1 MVDSGAPQGRRVG
14 RWLLALVTVALLLV
28 GVGASLRAQPA
39 AAADSLR
46 TLANAKGK
54 AIGTAVQASALAN
67 DAKYSAGVSREFN
80 SVTPENE
87 MKWDATEPS
96 QGSFNFAS
104 SDAIVNFA
112 MTNGET
118 VRGHNLVWHSQLPSW
133 VTNSGFTAAQLQTVM
148 QNHIAGVAGHFKG
161 KITAWDVV
169 NEPFNEDGSFRSS
182 IWFQNLGMGYI
193 ATALNA
199 AHQADPAAKLYLN
212 DFNIEG
218 VNNKST
224 AMLNLVKSLKAQ
236 GTPIDGV
243 GFESH
248 FILGQIPSDLQT
260 NIQRFISAG
269 VSVWITELDVR
280 VTSLPETQAN
290 LTTQA
295 QNYTSVTNACLALAG
310 CVGITVWEYTDKYSW
325 VPGAFS
331 GQGAADIFD
340 QNIDPKAAYNAMV
353 TAFGGTVSSPT
364 PTPTGG
370 TPTPTPT
377 RTPTPTPTPPP
388 TPTPTPSGTPGTVT
402 ATPVVASTSPWF
414 LEEDV
419 RLNNSAPLTALTVT
433 IVVQRTGGFSF
444 SGIYNTVGGQILQ
457 SNSSTASAV
466 TYTFT
471 LASGQT
477 LSSGNGR
484 IFAGQLSGTGTTH
497 STTADTFTVTAT
509 SGGATTTTS
518 GHF

>member
-1 MVDSGAPQGRRVG
+1 MVDSGARNDHRTG
-14 RWLLALVTVALLLV
+14 RWLLAAVTAALVLV
-28 GVGASLRAQPA
+28 GLVASLRAQPA

-46 TLANAKGK
+46 TLATAKGK
-54 AIGTAVQASALAN
+54 AIGTAVQASALAS
-67 DAKYSAGVSREFN
+67 DTKYSAGVGREFN

-96 QGSFNFAS
+96 QNQFNFAS

-112 MTNGET
+112 MANSET
-118 VRGHNLVWHSQLPSW
+118 VRGHNLVWHSQLPGW
-133 VTNSGFTAAQLQTVM
+133 VTNSGFNAAQLQSVM

-182 IWFQNLGMGYI
+182 IWFQNLGQGYI

-224 AMLNLVKSLKAQ
+224 AMLNLVKSLKQQ
-236 GTPIDGV
+236 GVPIDGV

-248 FILGQIPSDLQT
+248 FILGQIPGDLQT
-260 NIQRFISAG
+260 NMQRFISAG

-280 VTSLPETQAN
+280 VTSLPATQAN

-295 QNYTSVTNACLALAG
+295 QNYTAVTNACLALAG

-340 QNIDPKAAYNAMV
+340 QNIDPKPAYNSMV
-353 TAFGGTVSSPT
+353 TAFGGTVGTPT
-364 PTPTGG
+364 PTPTG

-377 RTPTPTPTPPP
+377 RTPTPTPTPTATP
-388 TPTPTPSGTPGTVT
+388 TPTPTGTAGTVT
-402 ATPVVASTSPWF
+402 ATPAVASTSPWF

-419 RLNNSAPLTALTVT
+419 RLNNSATLTALTVT
-433 IVVQRTGGFSF
+433 LVVQRTSGFSF
-444 SGIYNTVGGQILQ
+444 SGEYNTVGGQILQ

-477 LSSGNGR
+477 LSAGTGR

-509 SGGATTTTS
+509 SGGTTTTTS